1 MDTLVKLSG
10 GVAAKQQRLM
20 QQQSF
25 FTGMQRAMAG
35 EAVADIAKEQP
46 WYATLF
52 GEADVTEGA
61 RAYAASAKAQ
71 EAIGALEDDMPN
83 LRKLGPQEAQQ
94 AFLKVING
102 TATGDIPTD
111 AALMTTFTQHM
122 PALMRRQTKEHWGW
136 KQEQAVASESEAF
149 RAGAD
154 LLQNAGAGLAA
165 GTTTREEYQGI
176 IENFKMGVIPAA
188 GRDEKGYKENMT
200 ANLAQW
206 AAQGK
211 FHAVNALM
219 ESGFGDVLN
228 AEQLTKITKAQ
239 EAGESRTRSR
249 YSMDHS
255 DELARIKAMA
265 EKPIE
270 GTTTTDLANRID
282 ALNKGYQD
290 LTGSRLPLIGPEERS
305 GYLSRNAVAISRERD
320 RQYDKAYTAAMRS
333 GQGALKAQADEDKQ
347 NVLRVAAARGD
358 LGVVHGATRDE
369 RNKAAEEI
377 YQQLDQAGRVKFLT
391 QNMGTDYVVDTIK
404 NKLNGSITAAL
415 TSGQIDQTWMTAWD
429 GYVALRQEN
438 PSVADAYYS
447 DHKHRLEG
455 MYNDVQA
462 GLTMEGSFRR
472 WFTGPAARKNL
483 SKEDAKTVTAAIDS
497 EFNSY
502 IPEWMGG
509 NEKLKPGQNYRIM
522 AEIGP
527 DAERMAAST
536 NGDIKLAVNRTIR
549 SARQNGMEVSG
560 GYVWQNA
567 KGQQSLQQ
575 YLTGPNGPA
584 PVGVDKVSSAFDG
597 AVHWALY
604 GGSGRQGVLGTGFL
618 DDDANDVYVGRL
630 PDRDGVPQ
638 FHIQATLKSGETRDA
653 VLSGKDIY
661 TYYGRQR
668 EARAAAKAR
677 VTAVRR

>member
-1 MDTLVKLSG
+1 
-10 GVAAKQQRLM
+10 
-20 QQQSF
+20 
-25 FTGMQRAMAG
+25 
-35 EAVADIAKEQP
+35 
-46 WYATLF
+46 
-52 GEADVTEGA
+52 
-61 RAYAASAKAQ
+61 
-71 EAIGALEDDMPN
+71 
-83 LRKLGPQEAQQ
+83 
-94 AFLKVING
+94 
-102 TATGDIPTD
+102 
-111 AALMTTFTQHM
+111 
-122 PALMRRQTKEHWGW
+122 
-136 KQEQAVASESEAF
+136 
-149 RAGAD
+149 
-154 LLQNAGAGLAA
+154 
-165 GTTTREEYQGI
+165 
-176 IENFKMGVIPAA
+176 
-188 GRDEKGYKENMT
+188 
-200 ANLAQW
+200 
-206 AAQGK
+206 
-211 FHAVNALM
+211 
-219 ESGFGDVLN
+219 
-228 AEQLTKITKAQ
+228 
-239 EAGESRTRSR
+239 
-249 YSMDHS
+249 
-255 DELARIKAMA
+255 
-265 EKPIE
+265 
-270 GTTTTDLANRID
+270 
-282 ALNKGYQD
+282 
-290 LTGSRLPLIGPEERS
+290 
-305 GYLSRNAVAISRERD
+305 VAISRERD

-549 SARQNGMEVSG
+549 SA
-560 GYVWQNA
+560 
-567 KGQQSLQQ
+567 
-575 YLTGPNGPA
+575 
-584 PVGVDKVSSAFDG
+584 
-597 AVHWALY
+597 
-604 GGSGRQGVLGTGFL
+604 
-618 DDDANDVYVGRL
+618 NDVYVGRL